1 MNPGFSDIWVFHT
14 LQLPPGL
21 WLIPKELLRAVERE
35 AALAHGN
42 IILERSRPKVKPG
55 LMEPPVAHAHLWGGL
70 TSGQPLGAGW
80 VSVSLGVLTWR
91 RWSHPPMMMLWVG
104 AGTRAGEDRSGG
116 RRRAR
121 CCGVPLGFCRRV

>member
-1 MNPGFSDIWVFHT
+1 MNPGFSDIWVLHT

-70 TSGQPLGAGW
+70 TSGQPQRLGAGW
-80 VSVSLGVLTWR
+80 GADMEEVVTS
-91 RWSHPPMMMLWVG
+91 SHDDAVG
-104 AGTRAGEDRSGG
+104 GG
-116 RRRAR
+116 RDQGR
-121 CCGVPLGFCRRV
+121 